1 MGKLTRRV
9 KFIARERR
17 LSIPA
22 EFLHRNGI
30 QRGDPLMV
38 SLQGRD
44 LYVFH
49 PDTWERMV
57 ELAGNVDRW
66 FPSDQHPFFRM
77 MEFGA
82 PVKLGS
88 QDRVVLPKTFPFH
101 PGETLRLHW
110 DLQEG
115 FLRLTPEEFPVD
127 RASSP
132 GARATQTTLVDY
144 FGAGGAK
151 AFDRKGAV
159 RKLTERIMMSEID
172 HKDRCCSTQSPIPG
186 EALLRSIRVEGIR
199 RPVVLRE
206 REDGA
211 YQIVHGFRRVSAARQ
226 LKMAGIPAVVFRGL
240 SDEDR
245 DRLKLMET
253 EDAPPM
259 DSSPLRRLQS
269 TVKLYQ
275 GQVDLA
281 EIEKITGRR
290 KRTLQRY
297 LRVAENHVL
306 RDAIERGRLS
316 IFKAE
321 EILKAGIDPELAIR
335 RKMTVKEI
343 KAAARRNA
351 QGRRPRRRTQR
362 SRTVS

>member
-22 EFLHRNGI
+22 EFLHRNGV
-30 QRGDPLMV
+30 QRGDLLMV
-38 SLQGRD
+38 SIQGRE
-44 LYVFH
+44 LYVFQK
-49 PDTWERMV
+49 DAWERMAD
-57 ELAGNVDRW
+57 LAGNMDRW
-66 FPSDQHPFFRM
+66 FPSEQHPFFRM
-77 MEFGA
+77 LEFGV

-88 QDRVVLPKTFPFH
+88 QDRIVLPKTFPFH
-101 PGETLRLHW
+101 PGETIRLHW
-110 DLQEG
+110 DLQDG
-115 FLRLTPEEFPVD
+115 FIRMTPEEFAPD
-127 RASSP
+127 RASVP
-132 GARATQTTLVDY
+132 RPAATQTSMVDY
-144 FGAGGAK
+144 FGNGEGDL
-151 AFDRKGAV
+151 FDRKETM
-159 RKLTERIMMSEID
+159 RRLTERVALREID
-172 HKDRCCSTQSPIPG
+172 HRDRCCSTQSPIPG

-199 RPVVLRE
+199 RPVILRE
-206 REDGA
+206 LEDGTH
-211 YQIVHGFRRVSAARQ
+211 QIVHGFRRVSAARQ
-226 LKMAGIPAVVFRGL
+226 LKMSNLPAVVFRGL
-240 SDEDR
+240 SEDDR

-253 EDAPPM
+253 EEAPPM

-275 GQVDLA
+275 GPVDLA

-297 LRVAENHVL
+297 LRVAENHIL

-343 KAAARRNA
+343 RATARRGA
-351 QGRRPRRRTQR
+351 QGRRPRRRSQR
-362 SRTVS
+362 SRSVG